1 VSPAA
6 GREDVDP
13 RTAAVARLAAFGA
26 GADAGIDLAEA
37 ALLLASLD
45 RPGPALDASRAL
57 LTQLVGELARAAGGA
72 GGGLAWR
79 AGLLRRVIAER
90 HGFRGDRESYDDLQN
105 ANLISVIERRRGL
118 PVALAIIY
126 IHAARALGWPI
137 EGLNFPGHFL
147 VRLGAADGRAILD
160 PFDGGALRDPATL
173 RDLLRLGA
181 GAAAELAPEHF
192 AALGNREILLR
203 LQNNIRIRLIQADA
217 LAPATAILERMLLI
231 APREPLLWLDAGGHY
246 ARLGNLRA
254 AIDAAERCRGL
265 AAEGELRQRAERLLR
280 ELKGKLN

>member
-1 VSPAA
+1 VSPAEA
-6 GREDVDP
+6 DP
-13 RTAAVARLAAFGA
+13 RATAVARLAAFGA
-26 GADAGIDLAEA
+26 GPDADIDLAEA

-45 RPGPALDASRAL
+45 RPEASLAACRAALAR
-57 LTQLVGELARAAGGA
+57 LVGDLANAATESGDRLAERA
-72 GGGLAWR
+72 R
-79 AGLLRRVIAER
+79 LLRAVIAER
-90 HGFRGDRESYDDLQN
+90 HGFLGDRETYDDLQN
-105 ANLISVIERRRGL
+105 ANLISVVERRRGL

-160 PFDGGALRDPATL
+160 PFDGGAPRDPGTL
-173 RDLLRLGA
+173 RDLLKLGA

-203 LQNNIRIRLIQADA
+203 LQNNIRVRLIQADA
-217 LAPATAILERMLLI
+217 LEAATAILERMLLI
-231 APREPLLWLDAGGHY
+231 APKEPLLWLDAGGHY

-254 AIDAAERCRGL
+254 AIDAAERCCGL
-265 AAEGELRQRAERLLR
+265 AAEGELRQRAERLLQ
-280 ELKGKLN
+280 EMKGKLN